1 MRGDGPW
8 TEMNDRNTADLRREI
23 AEKFQYATDTHG
35 LSALH
40 YGEAAWKLWTDALL
54 YSLERDSF
62 LEWLEELPAWDGASR
77 LSHWLA
83 DVFEA
88 DEGPLTEWASRFIF
102 EGAVARAFEPGI
114 KLDEMPVLIGPQ
126 GIGKSS
132 ALRLALPPDHPGW
145 FADGLNLAAFPK
157 ERAEALQG
165 RVIVEVA
172 EMAGSTRAE
181 LESLKSFL
189 SRTDDGSVRLAYRRN
204 PETLLRRCIIVG
216 TTNDPNPL
224 PNDPSGNRRFVP
236 VVLIGGDVVNLI
248 AYMGS
253 NREQLWSEA
262 VSLFMDE
269 IHPRLPEDLKPAQ
282 AEATERARRRDEL
295 LEDAVDRWLLTS
307 PVSFTIAEAAMGC
320 GLVDPDR
327 TVRLSMRDQRRI
339 GSALTNAGCVKQRI
353 RNEGERVTMWAKR

>member
-1 MRGDGPW
+1 MAPPGCRIGWPTCSRRTKAADRVGVTVYLRGCGRSGVRAW
-8 TEMNDRNTADLRREI
+8 NQAGRNA
-23 AEKFQYATDTHG
+23 
-35 LSALH
+35 
-40 YGEAAWKLWTDALL
+40 
-54 YSLERDSF
+54 
-62 LEWLEELPAWDGASR
+62 
-77 LSHWLA
+77 
-83 DVFEA
+83 
-88 DEGPLTEWASRFIF
+88 
-102 EGAVARAFEPGI
+102 
-114 KLDEMPVLIGPQ
+114 VLIGPQ

-236 VVLIGGDVVNLI
+236 VVLSGGDVVNLI
-248 AYMGS
+248 AYMGATGNNS
-253 NREQLWSEA
+253 G
-262 VSLFMDE
+262 
-269 IHPRLPEDLKPAQ
+269 PRPFLSSWMRYIRDS
-282 AEATERARRRDEL
+282 RR
-295 LEDAVDRWLLTS
+295 T
-307 PVSFTIAEAAMGC
+307 
-320 GLVDPDR
+320 
-327 TVRLSMRDQRRI
+327 
-339 GSALTNAGCVKQRI
+339 
-353 RNEGERVTMWAKR
+353 